1 MAVKKPIQIPI
12 VIADSSDLD
21 SNDDLYASDSGH
33 NTQRQPQ
40 AGRVEGPSDEIML
53 TLQNL
58 SDLTIHPPEAGASGN
73 LRRPPFLRSHLRKS
87 FLKRCE
93 AEGISTKGGKMREP
107 EITYVYRT
115 VGSEN
120 TFKAT
125 VKHWGCPLCDTYSK
139 LETQQ
144 VLERHLGDKD
154 GGHPE
159 VKVEI
164 QRKNVNLQFSYVDQ
178 HLTTPQDHR
187 WEITLIMPDVAEDE
201 EEEEVDS
208 WVIVARPSITFHL
221 TSWPQIR
228 VRDCGDLP

>member
-1 MAVKKPIQIPI
+1 MDLRHRPQRAAKASGLRNRPRRGIVVKQPSQVPIDIT
-12 VIADSSDLD
+12 DSSDAN
-21 SNDDLYASDSGH
+21 SHNDLYTSDSGH
-33 NTQRQPQ
+33 SAPRQT
-40 AGRVEGPSDEIML
+40 RTEGPSDEIML

-58 SDLTIHPPEAGASGN
+58 SGLTIQPLMAGAPGN

-93 AEGISTKGGKMREP
+93 AEGVPTKGGKMREP

-115 VGSEN
+115 VGSDN
-120 TFKAT
+120 VFKAT

-159 VKVEI
+159 VQVGM
-164 QRKNVNLQFSYVDQ
+164 RKESVSFSYSSVVQ
-178 HLTTPQDHR
+178 RLNTLQDYV
-187 WEITLIMPDVAEDE
+187 WTITLTMPEVTE
-201 EEEEVDS
+201 EEEEELDS
-208 WVIVARPSITFHL
+208 
-221 TSWPQIR
+221 
-228 VRDCGDLP
+228 

>member
-1 MAVKKPIQIPI
+1 MKQPSQVAIEIT
-12 VIADSSDLD
+12 DSSD
-21 SNDDLYASDSGH
+21 SSSHNDLYASDSGRS
-33 NTQRQPQ
+33 TQRQPQ
-40 AGRVEGPSDEIML
+40 VERAEGPSDEIIL

-58 SDLTIHPPEAGASGN
+58 SGLTIQPSKAGAPGSS
-73 LRRPPFLRSHLRKS
+73 RRPPFLRSHLRKS

-93 AEGISTKGGKMREP
+93 AEGIPTKGGKMREP

-115 VGSEN
+115 LGSED

-125 VKHWGCPLCDTYSK
+125 VKHWGCPLCETYSQ

-159 VKVEI
+159 VKVEMRKENVCLQYRSVG
-164 QRKNVNLQFSYVDQ
+164 QR
-178 HLTTPQDHR
+178 LTTLQDHK

-201 EEEEVDS
+201 PEEEVDS
-208 WVIVARPSITFHL
+208 WVIVTRLNPIF
-221 TSWPQIR
+221 
-228 VRDCGDLP
+228 